1 MVVYVLLHLLYLDM
15 EDGMGVEMKGGL
27 TWSMK
32 CMFMDVLEHWVGYN
46 TGTVVF
52 VVVGGDERPDQTESE
67 QWLLAVIYL
76 VRD

>member
-1 MVVYVLLHLLYLDM
+1 
-15 EDGMGVEMKGGL
+15 
-27 TWSMK
+27 MK
-32 CMFMDVLEHWVGYN
+32 CMFMDVLEHWVGQN

-52 VVVGGDERPDQTESE
+52 VVVGGEERPDQTESE